1 MAENETMLKLSEIDP
16 TVIRNTNLR
25 FKIEEERLNTL
36 RKTIEEDSQRDP
48 ITVRKLT
55 EEELKSATDGAI
67 YGIIDGHGRYMVAQE
82 AGRDEILACIE
93 PYTDDK
99 TDITL
104 AARLNFA
111 HAELKPIEKGKILYM
126 LIRELGEKP
135 TKEKVGE
142 IGDSVFGL
150 AVSSSYR
157 YLRMWKLS
165 EEGQKQVIADGG
177 KPAKEAVSEALDF
190 STEALEYS
198 WNGISYDSD
207 IHTYRDCVFQV
218 DAIIDLEKRL
228 KAYKDSLKK
237 RLEDW
242 PQDEEGLDEW
252 KKAKKKWDDVR
263 SEIDKLEAQAEK
275 DSKSVDFER
284 LSNLYD
290 EESTLWDSIGVPRRK
305 DAIQVIKDYDVKPA
319 SETLTF

>member
-25 FKIEEERLNTL
+25 FKIEEEDLNTL

-48 ITVRKLT
+48 ITVRELT
-55 EEELKSATDGAI
+55 DEEKQSAAEGAI
-67 YGIIDGHGRYMVAQE
+67 YGIIDGHRRYMIAQE
-82 AGRDEILACIE
+82 TDKDEILARIE
-93 PYTDDK
+93 SYTDNK

-104 AARLNFA
+104 AARLNFG
-111 HAELKPIEKGKILYM
+111 HAELRPIEKGKILYM
-126 LIRELGEKP
+126 LLRELGEEP
-135 TKEKVGE
+135 TKKKVGE

-177 KPAKEAVSEALDF
+177 KPGKETVPEALDF

-207 IHTYRDCVFQV
+207 IQTYRDCAFQV
-218 DAIIDLEKRL
+218 EAIIDLEKRL

-242 PQDEEGLDEW
+242 PQDEDGLDEW
-252 KKAKKKWDDVR
+252 KKDKKKWEDIR
-263 SEIDKLEAQAEK
+263 SKIDELETQAAK
-275 DSKSVDFER
+275 DPKSVDFEE
-284 LSNLYD
+284 LSSLYETEGTLYD
-290 EESTLWDSIGVPRRK
+290 LIGVPKRK
-305 DAIQVIKDYDVKPA
+305 DAVQVIRDFNVKLA